1 MKKIWAMIPIIV
13 ILFSCGGG
21 EQVEENVV
29 GDESQMYS
37 GKVKVVETEGMAE
50 VREAGLPEAFDRA
63 REDARRKAIAE
74 ALGTII
80 DATTIA
86 RNYQVV
92 EQEIFAKEKGYIQK
106 EEVLEKKSRAGGEY
120 VTVKIKAW
128 VKLSKLKDD
137 VMALDILQH
146 RMNMPKTM
154 ILIKE
159 ETPAGSMNAGY
170 NTMAK
175 EFKEKR
181 FTVISPMSITPAY
194 KKYVKKVY
202 ESFGVDDNIVMEAAA
217 KVGNSVNADMVI
229 VGKIKVIQTK
239 PSILKNTSMHSYQAT
254 GEFKVINTGDG
265 RIVATTTKQ
274 GARAH
279 ISANTGSQIA
289 IQMVAK
295 KAAND
300 LIDQILKA
308 WEDILNNGN
317 LITLYATGLSVNDEI
332 LFKLAMKKYFREVRE
347 VYNKGRRGNT
357 VIYTIKFLG
366 KPSDLATALVSK
378 STFPYNVEVLSYDFG
393 KVEIKANKK

>member
-1 MKKIWAMIPIIV
+1 MKKIWAMIPVIV

-21 EQVEENVV
+21 KQVEENVV

-92 EQEIFAKEKGYIQK
+92 EQEIFAREKGYIQK
-106 EEVLEKKSRAGGEY
+106 EEVLEKKSHAGGEY

-217 KVGNSVNADMVI
+217 KVGNSVNADMVV

-239 PSILKNTSMHSYQAT
+239 PSILKNTSMYSYQAT

-279 ISANTGSQIA
+279 ISVNTGSQLA
-289 IQMVAK
+289 VQMVAK
-295 KAAND
+295 KAADD

-357 VIYTIKFLG
+357 VIYTVKFLG